1 MENVKFSIVTDRVV
15 LKICFYALF
24 SIHANSHL
32 KALSAKENY
41 STDHYENLFWVMSNL
56 NYMSFGLIFCLIITQ
71 IESYLMHFG
80 EN

>member
-1 MENVKFSIVTDRVV
+1 MENVKFSIVKDRVV

-41 STDHYENLFWVMSNL
+41 STDHYENLFWVMSNI
-56 NYMSFGLIFCLIITQ
+56 NYMSSGLIFLSNYHANR
-71 IESYLMHFG
+71 ELFDAFW
-80 EN
+80 